1 MRKKFVVAQVFTH
14 FELDRQTERKRHDV
28 KIEAYYQN
36 ISMAPDNKW
45 KCKKYGFT
53 FFVSTFELSWQH
65 WFCMDNSEFN
75 MPILEG
81 FYKADNL
88 KRTSTSIWYWK
99 LFFSRDGTGVII
111 FTPEYK
117 QEKNFLIVSI
127 NYQVKFLKTPLNI
140 ASTKDITKPH

>member
-1 MRKKFVVAQVFTH
+1 
-14 FELDRQTERKRHDV
+14 
-28 KIEAYYQN
+28 
-36 ISMAPDNKW
+36 
-45 KCKKYGFT
+45 
-53 FFVSTFELSWQH
+53 
-65 WFCMDNSEFN
+65 MDNSEFN